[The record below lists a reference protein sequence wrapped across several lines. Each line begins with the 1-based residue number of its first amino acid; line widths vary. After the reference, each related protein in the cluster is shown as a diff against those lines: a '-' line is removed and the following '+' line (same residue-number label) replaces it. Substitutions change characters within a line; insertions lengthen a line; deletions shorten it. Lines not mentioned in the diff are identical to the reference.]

1 MSNHACF
8 VQALPVIAIRNA
20 GIAFVR
26 RFGVFI
32 RHLEK
37 NQVGELLQII
47 AVADTIIAQGGAEA
61 PDFGDDRGGV
71 LGRLS
76 RYTVNISITSS
87 LTR

>member
-37 NQVGELLQII
+37 NQVGELLQIS
-47 AVADTIIAQGGAEA
+47 
-61 PDFGDDRGGV
+61 P
-71 LGRLS
+71 
-76 RYTVNISITSS
+76 
-87 LTR
+87 